1 MTPTELCREQAALAE
16 LTTYRVGGRAQW
28 LAVPRCQDELLTVV
42 AWANQQHL
50 PVTVVGAGSN
60 LLISDRGL
68 TGLVLCTRYLRGV
81 QWDETTGQMTAAA
94 GMPLPQLAWDAARRG
109 WHGLAWAVGIPG
121 TVGGAVVMN
130 AGAQGG
136 CTADYLVAAQVWREG
151 AITTCTTAELA
162 YGYRASS
169 LQISKGLVLSA
180 RWQCTPGHDPQLL
193 LQQTSEY
200 LHHRRS
206 TQPYHLPSCGS
217 VFRNPVQ
224 YKAGWLIEQSGLK
237 GYQIGQAQVS
247 PLHANFM
254 VNLGGATAQN
264 IYDLIHHVQAV
275 VAEQWGIELHPEVK
289 FLGEFSHRP
298 V

>member
-1 MTPTELCREQAALAE
+1 MTATELCREQAALAE

-28 LAVPRCQDELLTVV
+28 LALPRSPEELENVV
-42 AWANQQHL
+42 AWAHQQHL
-50 PVTVVGAGSN
+50 AVTVLGAGSN

-68 TGLVLCTRYLRGV
+68 AGLVVCTRYLRGV
-81 QWDETTGQMTAAA
+81 RWEETTGRMMAAA
-94 GMPLPQLAWDAARRG
+94 GMPLPQLAWEAARRG
-109 WHGLAWAVGIPG
+109 WQGLAWAVGIPG

-136 CTADYLVAAQVWREG
+136 CTGDFLIEAQILRDGEI
-151 AITTCTTAELA
+151 ATLTARDLA
-162 YGYRASS
+162 YGYRSS
-169 LQISKGLVLSA
+169 CLQSNPAVVLLTY
-180 RWQCTPGHDPQLL
+180 WQCTTGHDPQNL
-193 LQQTSEY
+193 LQETSDY

-217 VFRNPVQ
+217 VFRNPPA

-247 PLHANFM
+247 PMHANFI

-275 VAEQWGIELHPEVK
+275 VNENWGIKLHPEVK
-289 FLGEFSHRP
+289 FLGEFTGGS
-298 V
+298 